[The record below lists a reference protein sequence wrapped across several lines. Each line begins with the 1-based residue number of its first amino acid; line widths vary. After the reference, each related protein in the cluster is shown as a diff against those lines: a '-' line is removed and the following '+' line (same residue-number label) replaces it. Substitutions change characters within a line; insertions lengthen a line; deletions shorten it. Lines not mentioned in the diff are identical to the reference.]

1 MIVASELLTPD
12 ALRQLTVA
20 INKEQKEKKYIIIQ
34 SDNFLVWHLLRVMIW
49 QLSKEEEQVKQ
60 MG

>member
-1 MIVASELLTPD
+1 MIVANELLTPD
-12 ALRQLTVA
+12 ALRQLTAA

-49 QLSKEEEQVKQ
+49 QLSKEEEQVK
-60 MG
+60 